1 MKNIFIIGPVA
12 SGKSTLMNKILDKY
26 NIVAL
31 DTGLLYRYVAKIIF
45 DKIKDDIDINT
56 LSNKDSSQIDIVNK
70 FIYTNSNY
78 YTNKLN
84 SLTFTNNKL
93 YEGAE
98 ELNLNQLYEPSV
110 NILLPIVA
118 KISTIRNRIVNYI
131 NNICDG
137 ENPIIMTG
145 HNIKEID
152 TTKFT
157 VVYLDVDSKIA
168 AYRLI
173 GRNSSSYKDII
184 DAYNEVIIRNKT
196 DRIEETK
203 NIIPYLYNYIYI
215 DTSSKN
221 DEEVFET
228 FVKEYNNFI
237 FKEEKFKELQEN
249 SIQRENFI
257 WMFHTVLQPIK
268 DILVELSSDIV
279 KKYPFINQNDLIYQT
294 LIILTS
300 YNLDKILDIS
310 DEDLNY
316 IENSIKNRD
325 INAFNYINKKITN
338 DEIKIN
344 MGIVSKTLIDSTL
357 NMLDYYR
364 DDDIRRRMIEYNKS
378 NNKTTF
384 MNKKGMMICQDELE
398 KSDEIT
404 FRKLDSKD
412 SKFISTYC
420 HYLHTPRNDELV
432 SYGAFLNRE
441 QYPIAYVSF
450 SKQDRSYK
458 KELLYYLGI
467 EPQNT
472 IEMTRAWC
480 SNNAPSNIM
489 SSLFQY
495 SIDDI
500 QKDWKERSKNCFEDK
515 YLQAV
520 TTAINPNLGFSASS
534 FLGCNFIPI
543 AVRPAKFTFVN
554 ENGIIKYETRRKIQD
569 ENHQSVFFENKFSIL
584 PLNELILCVDK
595 NRQENVINSNII
607 LIEKD
612 DYESVLNEKVKKK
625 VKKYE

>member
-1 MKNIFIIGPVA
+1 MKNIFIVGPVA
-12 SGKSTLMNKILDKY
+12 SGKSTLMSKILEKY
-26 NIVAL
+26 NIIAL

-45 DKIKDDIDINT
+45 DKIKDDIDINA
-56 LSNKDSSQIDIVNK
+56 LLHQDSSQIDIVNN
-70 FIYTNSNY
+70 FIYRNSNY

-84 SLTFTNNKL
+84 SLIFTNNKL
-93 YEGAE
+93 YEGEE
-98 ELNLNQLYEPSV
+98 ELNLNQLYEPNV

-131 NNICDG
+131 NNLCNEKDS
-137 ENPIIMTG
+137 IIMTG

-157 VVYLDVDSKIA
+157 VVYLDVDSKVA
-168 AYRLI
+168 AHRLI

-203 NIIPYLYNYIYI
+203 SIIPFLYNYIYI

-221 DEEVFET
+221 DEEVFEI

-237 FKEEKFKELQEN
+237 FKEKKFKELQKN

-257 WMFHTVLQPIK
+257 WMFHTVLYPIK

-310 DEDLNY
+310 NEDLDF
-316 IENSIKNRD
+316 IENSIKKRD
-325 INAFNYINKKITN
+325 INAFNYINKKIVN
-338 DEIKIN
+338 DEIRIN
-344 MGIVSKTLIDSTL
+344 MTIVSKTIVDSTL
-357 NMLDYYR
+357 NMLDYYK
-364 DDDIRRRMIEYNKS
+364 DDEIKRRMIEYNKS

-384 MNKKGMMICQDELE
+384 VNKKGIMICQDELNN
-398 KSDEIT
+398 SDEIT
-404 FRKLDSKD
+404 FRKLDLKN

-432 SYGAFLNRE
+432 SYGAFLNGE

-450 SKQDRSYK
+450 SKQDRNYK
-458 KELLYYLGI
+458 KELLYHLGI

-495 SIDDI
+495 SINDV
-500 QKDWKERSKNCFEDK
+500 QKEWKERSKNGLEDK

-520 TTAINPNLGFSASS
+520 TTTINPNLGFSASS
-534 FLGCNFIPI
+534 FFGCNFIPI
-543 AVRPAKFTFVN
+543 ALRPAKFTFVN
-554 ENGIIKYETRRKIQD
+554 ENDIIKYETRRKIQD
-569 ENHQSVFFENKFSIL
+569 KNYQSIFFENKFSIL
-584 PLNELILCVDK
+584 PLNELILCIDR
-595 NRQENVINSNII
+595 NRQENVINSNIL

-612 DYESVLNEKVKKK
+612 GYESVLKEKTKKK